1 MSIPVIGTAVVKDP
15 RWVRRLYESVDYPVD
30 NFFIINNNGRGE
42 IDAELDAMR
51 DAPNPMVGRLHISH
65 MPSNVGVA
73 ASWNLVIKCF
83 VNERHWVIVNDD
95 VAFLPGLLE
104 ELHAAARNPDVGIV
118 NAYKGDFDLG
128 AWDLFLIKDW
138 VVRSHGLFDENL
150 YPAYCEDADYI
161 MRLISRPVK
170 RHIGLETKYLHGDGM
185 CDEYYTHG
193 SQTKKSSDE
202 LYRRLSQVNE
212 TNFIYLN
219 EKWGEGWRSCQPHKR
234 PFDNEANKLGHTT
247 WDLDFVRSKHLGF

>member
-1 MSIPVIGTAVVKDP
+1 MIPVIGTAVVKDVK
-15 RWVRRLYESVDYPVD
+15 WVRRLYESVDFPVD
-30 NFFIINNNGRGE
+30 NFFIINNNGRGQITE
-42 IDAELDAMR
+42 GLEQIR
-51 DAPNPMVGRLHISH
+51 SSPNPMVGNLHITH
-65 MPSNVGVA
+65 MPTNIGVA
-73 ASWNLVIKCF
+73 ASWNLVVKCF
-83 VNERHWVIVNDD
+83 MKSRFWVIVNDD

-104 ELHAAARNPDVGIV
+104 EMHEVAQNPEIGIV
-118 NAYKGDFDLG
+118 NAFRGDFDLG

-161 MRLISRPVK
+161 MRLIVKPVK
-170 RHIGLETKYLHGDGM
+170 RHIGLEAKYLHGDGL

-193 SQTKKSSDE
+193 SQTKKSSDD
-202 LYRRLSQVNE
+202 LFNRLSQVNE

-219 EKWGEGWRSCQPHKR
+219 DKWGPGWRTCEPYR
-234 PFDNEANKLGHTT
+234 TPFNAEGGKLGHTT

>member
-1 MSIPVIGTAVVKDP
+1 MSIPVIGTAVAANP
-15 RWVRRLYESVDYPVD
+15 RWVKRLYASVDFPVD
-30 NFFIINNNGRGE
+30 NFFIINNSGNDEVR
-42 IDAELDAMR
+42 IDIESLR
-51 DAPNPMVGRLHISH
+51 NNPNHMVSKLHICH
-65 MPSNVGVA
+65 MPANIGVA
-73 ASWNLVIKCF
+73 ASWNLIIKCF
-83 VNERHWVIVNDD
+83 LNSPSWVIVNDD
-95 VAFLPGLLE
+95 VAFLPGILE
-104 ELHAAARNPDVGIV
+104 EMHKVSLDEEVGIV

-161 MRLISRPVK
+161 MRLMVRPIK
-170 RHIGLETKYLHGDGM
+170 RHIGLNKKYMHGDGL

-202 LYRRLSQVNE
+202 LFWKLEHINQVNF
-212 TNFIYLN
+212 TYMS
-219 EKWGEGWRSCQPHKR
+219 EKWGGGWRTCEPYR
-234 PFDNEANKLGHTT
+234 NPFNVSNNKLGQTT